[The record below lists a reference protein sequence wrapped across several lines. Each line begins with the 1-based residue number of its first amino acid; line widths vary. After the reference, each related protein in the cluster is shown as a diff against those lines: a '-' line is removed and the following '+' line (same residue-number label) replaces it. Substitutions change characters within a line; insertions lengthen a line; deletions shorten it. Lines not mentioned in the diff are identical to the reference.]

1 MGIEHLIKKELLVK
15 NVWERGTVVTMA
27 CSIGTCATVV
37 ASILCGLV
45 EKEAEVILDGGN
57 LHISWEGDSSAH
69 VFMTGPAEKVFE
81 GEYII

>member
-1 MGIEHLIKKELLVK
+1 MEFAQLLKKFTAHACMGTWYWCYDGLWYRNLRDCCCCNPE
-15 NVWERGTVVTMA
+15 W
-27 CSIGTCATVV
+27 TCR
-37 ASILCGLV
+37 
-45 EKEAEVILDGGN
+45 KEAEVILDGGN